1 MLFHHVLWTKCLCP
15 PRFLFEA
22 LTLSVMVLE
31 GGALERQCGSDA
43 IMGVGPPDEISALL
57 RGDTREFTSSVLK
70 CPKERTCG
78 TQPEGDPLL
87 ARKRA
92 LARFQIGGHFDLG
105 LLSLQTMRKKCLLF

>member
-1 MLFHHVLWTKCLCP
+1 MLSHHVLWTKCLCP

-78 TQPEGDPLL
+78 HTARRRPSASQEEGS
-87 ARKRA
+87 R
-92 LARFQIGGHFDLG
+92 
-105 LLSLQTMRKKCLLF
+105 